1 MMKTRR
7 SLLILG
13 SLTFVLV
20 IFVFG
25 SNFWFQSSYYDQFQ
39 RFRVQSF
46 TNHVLSRY
54 CEIESSIKDIPDVE
68 LSHRVE
74 AALAERDIELPLRT
88 EFVYY
93 YKGVLHDW
101 STNSYIFPDSLKN
114 LNSRNGFFYLKNAYV
129 IGKCIKVGKGELV
142 LFRALGSNYSINN
155 RFLNSSLI
163 DVFANTVS
171 IDTLKN
177 DSKGFQIVGLDEKP
191 AYSISID
198 KSRGVGGTF
207 SWFIFLSWLLFFPII
222 ITLAFIFLL
231 HRKVLGSPLSYIL
244 FAFGII
250 FSRFLQFKLGVPD
263 ILSQTIFFQPS
274 VYASSFSLPS
284 LADLL
289 VNLILLLWIATLFS
303 NRVRIPKSNRSL
315 LLWFNILIVS
325 FLGVFS
331 VRLLQFYFHNYV
343 FHSSLSLDSQ
353 NLFSLTSLDFLAYL
367 AFLLTILLWI
377 QSLRWIWNNFRIF
390 RINPLNGLLVFGFS
404 TFFYILIQ
412 IIWPTENWLW
422 SLIAVVGVLVILLFE
437 AHSITPIV
445 KSSMY
450 TLLLALGTLLVI
462 PEITARI
469 EDRLRV
475 DRESLANSLVLTRID
490 PLAVSMLQLSY
501 DQIATDSVVRNL
513 AKAYTVGSIEEN
525 KILDYISKK
534 YFRGY
539 LARFRAQLTICS
551 TGDKLSIQPNNIQ
564 VDCKSFFKTLK
575 DHAIEQVR
583 DSSIYFMDYGQNQRG
598 YLLSFCFRNFES
610 DIDLNIELWPS
621 AFSRD
626 MGFPELLMDDRH
638 ISKVD
643 LRSFSYARYE
653 GGKLYSRAGDFA
665 YDNLLSKDFNQDMRL
680 RSFESGGFTHTVLK
694 VSPDLTLVVSTS
706 SRTFWMFIT
715 SFSFLFLLFAAVTYL
730 GILLGAAFHGKFK
743 PHLSYRVRIQSAIL
757 SILVATL
764 IISGFLSFVFI
775 NTVFEKGSRNE
786 LISKAHSVI
795 IELESKFPELTSF
808 KDVDKEQ
815 LTNMLVRFSD
825 IFFSDIMLYNLD
837 GKVIASSRDQI
848 FEEGLIAP
856 LMDPKAYDALNVH
869 PGSIF
874 LHKERIGKQD
884 YYSVYILYLG
894 KNEQVIGYL
903 NLPYFVRQHEL
914 RSELGNFLKTFIN
927 VFAVLLLISSSI
939 GFILSSIVTRP
950 MDIISKYLS
959 SVKLGVPNQKIQW
972 NRDDELGQLIEQ
984 YNNMIDQLEESA
996 HRLKASERE
1005 SAWREM
1011 ALQIAHE
1018 IKNPLTPMRL
1028 SVQYL
1033 ARIWKDNPADFDQ
1046 KLQRFSQTME
1056 EQIDTLTA
1064 IASSFGDF
1072 AKLPDP
1078 QPTKIDLNDFAARTA
1093 LLYGNE
1099 RDRLSIE
1106 VSQHVHP
1113 VYVNV
1118 DKNQL
1123 TLLVNNLMTNAIE
1136 AIPSEKIGLI
1146 RLIVEVEDSFA
1157 LFKVEDNGT
1166 GISENQMNNIFMP
1179 HFTTKTKGSGLGLAL
1194 VKRIV
1199 QLNSGSI
1206 SFESYPSEGTTFI
1219 VRFKR
1224 VDNKDI

>member
-1 MMKTRR
+1 MKTRR

-13 SLTFVLV
+13 GLTFILA
-20 IFVFG
+20 ILIFG

-39 RFRVQSF
+39 RFRIQSF
-46 TNHVLSRY
+46 TNHVLDRY
-54 CEIESSIKDIPDVE
+54 NEIEPSIREIPDVE
-68 LSHRVE
+68 LSNRIE
-74 AALAERDIELPLRT
+74 ATLAKRDIDLPTKT
-88 EFVYY
+88 EFVFYY
-93 YKGVLHDW
+93 RGVLQDW
-101 STNSYIFPDSLKN
+101 SSNSFIFPDSIKSL
-114 LNSRNGFFYLKNAYV
+114 SSSNGFYNLKNAYV
-129 IGKCIKVGKGELV
+129 IGKAIKVGEGELV
-142 LFRALGSNYSINN
+142 LFRPLGSNYTINN
-155 RFLNSSLI
+155 RFLNSTLI

-171 IDTLKN
+171 IDTSVVKHASIPIL
-177 DSKGFQIVGLDEKP
+177 GLEGKQ
-191 AYSISID
+191 AYSIKID
-198 KSRGVGGTF
+198 KSQGVGELF
-207 SWFIFLSWLLFFPII
+207 SWVLFISWLLFFPVF
-222 ITLAFIFLL
+222 ITFIFTFLL
-231 HRKVLGSPLSYIL
+231 QRKLLGSSLSFALFAIGIL
-244 FAFGII
+244 FL
-250 FSRFLQFKLGVPD
+250 RFLQFKLGVPG
-263 ILSQTIFFQPS
+263 ILYQTIFFQPS
-274 VYASSFSLPS
+274 IYASSFSLPS

-289 VNLILLLWIATLFS
+289 VNLILLLWLASLFS
-303 NRVRIPKSNRSL
+303 NRVHMPKSKMKL
-315 LLWFNILIVS
+315 LFWLNILVVS

-331 VRLLQFYFHNYV
+331 VRLLQFYFHNYT

-353 NLFSLTSLDFLAYL
+353 NLFSLTSLDFLAYF

-377 QSLRWIWNNFRIF
+377 QSLRWVWNNFRIF
-390 RINPLNGLLVFGFS
+390 KVNPVNGLLVFGIS
-404 TFFYILIQ
+404 TFFYIVIQ
-412 IIWPTENWLW
+412 ILWPTENWLW
-422 SLIAVVGVLVILLFE
+422 SLIAIVGVLVILLFE

-469 EDRLRV
+469 EDRLRI
-475 DRESLANSLVLTRID
+475 DRETLANNLVLTRID
-490 PLAVSMLQLSY
+490 PLAVSMLELSY
-501 DQIATDSVVRNL
+501 DQIANDPVVKNL
-513 AKAYTVGSIEEN
+513 AKAYTLGSIEET

-539 LARFRAQLTICS
+539 LTRFRAQLTICS
-551 TGDKLSIQPNNIQ
+551 AGDKLSIQPNNIQ
-564 VDCKSFFKTLK
+564 VDCKSFFKNLK
-575 DHAIEQVR
+575 DHALELVR

-598 YLLSFCFRNFES
+598 YLLSFCFKNFQPT
-610 DIDLNIELWPS
+610 IDLNIELWPS

-638 ISKVD
+638 MSKVD
-643 LRSFSYARYE
+643 LRNFSYARYE
-653 GGKLYSRAGDFA
+653 GGKLYSRAGDYS
-665 YDNLLSKDFNQDMRL
+665 YDNLLSEDFKQDMRL
-680 RSFESGGFTHTVLK
+680 RSFESNGFTHTVLK
-694 VSPDLTLVVSTS
+694 VSSDLTIIVSTS
-706 SRTFWMFIT
+706 SRTVWMFIT
-715 SFSFLFLLFAAVTYL
+715 SFSFLFLLFAAIAYL
-730 GILLGAAFHGKFK
+730 VIFLGTVVHGKFR
-743 PHLSYRVRIQSAIL
+743 PHLSYRLRIQSAIL
-757 SILVATL
+757 SILVVTL
-764 IISGFLSFVFI
+764 LISGFFSFVFI
-775 NTVFEKGSRNE
+775 NTVFEKGSKNE

-795 IELESKFPELTSF
+795 IELEAKFPGLTSF
-808 KDVDKEQ
+808 NDVDKEQ

-825 IFFSDIMLYNLD
+825 IFFSDIMLYNVD

-874 LHKERIGKQD
+874 LHKEKIGKQE
-884 YYSVYILYLG
+884 YYSVYLLYLG

-927 VFAVLLLISSSI
+927 VFAVLLLIASSI

-972 NRDDELGQLIEQ
+972 NRDDELGQLIDQ

-1033 ARIWKDNPADFDQ
+1033 AKIWKDNPADFDL

-1056 EQIDTLTA
+1056 EQIDTLSA

-1078 QPTKIDLNDFAARTA
+1078 RPIKIDLNDFAARTA

-1099 RDRLSIE
+1099 RDSLSIE
-1106 VSQHVHP
+1106 VSQHTSP
-1113 VYVNV
+1113 VYINV

-1136 AIPSEKIGLI
+1136 AIPTEKRGLI
-1146 RLIVEVEDSFA
+1146 RLIIEVEDSFA
-1157 LFKVEDNGT
+1157 ILKVEDNGT
-1166 GISENQMNNIFMP
+1166 GISENQINNIFMP

-1206 SFESYPSEGTTFI
+1206 SFESFPSVGTTFI

-1224 VDNKDI
+1224 VEK

>member
-1 MMKTRR
+1 MVVMKTRK

-13 SLTFVLV
+13 GLTFILAIV
-20 IFVFG
+20 IFG

-39 RFRVQSF
+39 RFRIQSF
-46 TNHVLSRY
+46 TTHVLSKY
-54 CEIESSIKDIPDVE
+54 SKVESIIKTIPDNE
-68 LSHRVE
+68 LCHRVDL
-74 AALAERDIELPLRT
+74 ALSQRNIDLPVRT
-88 EFVYY
+88 NFVYY
-93 YKGVLHDW
+93 YKGILYDW
-101 STNSYIFPDSLKN
+101 STNSFIFPDSLKDLHN
-114 LNSRNGFFYLKNAYV
+114 ENGFINLKNAFV
-129 IGKCIKVGKGELV
+129 IGRSIKVGDGEII
-142 LFRALGSNYSINN
+142 LFRTLGTNYSINN
-155 RFLNSSLI
+155 RFLKSTLI

-171 IDTLKN
+171 IDTSRNAHDGYIIL
-177 DSKGFQIVGLDEKP
+177 GLDGEQS
-191 AYSISID
+191 YRISID
-198 KSRGVGGTF
+198 KSKGVGELF
-207 SWFIFLSWLLFFPII
+207 SWVIFTCWLLFFPVL
-222 ITLAFIFLL
+222 ITFVYILLLQRHVLNSLL
-231 HRKVLGSPLSYIL
+231 HYLL
-244 FAFGII
+244 FAIGIVLLRI
-250 FSRFLQFKLGVPD
+250 IQFKLGVPD
-263 ILSQTIFFQPS
+263 VLSQTIFFQPS
-274 VYASSFSLPS
+274 IYASSLTLPS

-303 NRVRIPKSNRSL
+303 NRVRLLKSNRSFYF
-315 LLWFNILIVS
+315 WMNIVIVS

-353 NLFSLTSLDFLAYL
+353 NLFALTKLDFLAYL

-390 RINPLNGLLVFGFS
+390 KISPLNGLLVFAIS

-412 IIWPTENWLW
+412 IVWPTENWFW
-422 SLIAVVGVLVILLFE
+422 SLIAVVGVLIVLLFE

-445 KSSMY
+445 RSSMY
-450 TLLLALGTLLVI
+450 SLLLALGTLLVI
-462 PEITARI
+462 PEISTRI
-469 EDRLRV
+469 EDRLRI
-475 DRESLANSLVLTRID
+475 DRENLANSLVLTRID
-490 PLAVSMLQLSY
+490 PLAVSMLDLSY
-501 DQIATDSVVRNL
+501 DQIRRDSVVRNL
-513 AKAYTVGSIEEN
+513 AKAYTSGSIEESRL
-525 KILDYISKK
+525 LDYITKK

-539 LARFRAQLTICS
+539 LSRFRAQLTVCS
-551 TGDKLSIQPNNIQ
+551 SGDKLSIQPNNIQ
-564 VDCKSFFKTLK
+564 VDCKSFFTSLK
-575 DHAIEQVR
+575 EHALEIVR

-598 YLLSFCFRNFES
+598 YLLSFSFRTIKPIIE
-610 DIDLNIELWPS
+610 LNIELWPN

-643 LRSFSYARYE
+643 LRNFSYARYE
-653 GGKLYSRAGDFA
+653 SGKLYSRAGDYPFE
-665 YDNLLSKDFNQDMRL
+665 NLLSEDFKQDMRL
-680 RSFESGGFTHTVLK
+680 RSFEEDGFSHTVLK
-694 VSPDLTLVVSTS
+694 VSPDLTLIVSSTS
-706 SRTFWMFIT
+706 RTIWMFIT
-715 SFSFLFLLFAAVTYL
+715 SFSFLFLLFAAITYL
-730 GILLGAAFHGKFK
+730 GVLIGSIIHGEFR

-764 IISGFLSFVFI
+764 LISGFLSFVFI
-775 NTVFEKGSRNE
+775 NTVFEKGSKNE

-795 IELESKFPELTSF
+795 IELETKFPELTSF
-808 KDVDKEQ
+808 NDINREL

-825 IFFSDIMLYNLD
+825 IFFSDIMLYDLN

-848 FEEGLIAP
+848 FDEGLIAP
-856 LMDPKAYDALNVH
+856 VMDPKAYDALNVH

-874 LHKERIGKQD
+874 LHKESIGEQD
-884 YYSVYILYLG
+884 YYSVYLLYLG

-914 RSELGNFLKTFIN
+914 RTELGSFLKTFIN
-927 VFAVLLLISSSI
+927 VFAVLLLIASSI
-939 GFILSSIVTRP
+939 GFILSSIITRP
-950 MDIISKYLS
+950 MDTISKYLS

-972 NRDDELGQLIEQ
+972 NRDDELGQLIDQ

-996 HRLKASERE
+996 YRLKASERE

-1033 ARIWKDNPADFDQ
+1033 AKIWKDNPADFDQ

-1056 EQIDTLTA
+1056 EQIDTLSA

-1078 QPTKIDLNDFAARTA
+1078 RPIKIDLNDFAARTA

-1099 RDRLSIE
+1099 RDSLSIE
-1106 VSQHVHP
+1106 VSQHTSP

-1136 AIPSEKIGLI
+1136 AIPNDKIGLI
-1146 RLIVEVEDSFA
+1146 RLIVEVDDSFA
-1157 LFKVEDNGT
+1157 LLKVEDNGT
-1166 GISENQMNNIFMP
+1166 GISENQINNIFMP

-1206 SFESYPSEGTTFI
+1206 SFESFPSVGTTFI

-1224 VDNKDI
+1224 VEK